1 MMMMVAVLA
10 TQKSAHLK
18 DYRAST
24 IFRFRVYYAIFIRI
38 PRAQIEFC
46 TVA

>member
-1 MMMMVAVLA
+1 MMLMMVAVLA

-24 IFRFRVYYAIFIRI
+24 IFRVYYAIFIRI